1 MKLVDYTTEILVAT
15 VAATVA
21 IFFLWEIG
29 YMIQIDQTRQFEFKQ
44 QCIAA
49 GMAYVGGNCLK

>member
-1 MKLVDYTTEILVAT
+1 MMNKLVDYTTEILVAT
-15 VAATVA
+15 VA
-21 IFFLWEIG
+21 IFFLWGIG

-49 GMAYVGGNCLK
+49 GMAYVGGDCLK

>member
-1 MKLVDYTTEILVAT
+1 MSKLLDYTVEILV
-15 VAATVA
+15 ATVA
-21 IFFLWEIG
+21 IFFLWGIG

-49 GMAYVGGNCLK
+49 GMVYVGGNCLK

>member
-15 VAATVA
+15 VVL
-21 IFFLWEIG
+21 FFLGGVG
-29 YMIQIDQTRQFEFKQ
+29 YMIHADIDREHDVVT

-49 GMAYVGGNCLK
+49 GQTYCANTNT